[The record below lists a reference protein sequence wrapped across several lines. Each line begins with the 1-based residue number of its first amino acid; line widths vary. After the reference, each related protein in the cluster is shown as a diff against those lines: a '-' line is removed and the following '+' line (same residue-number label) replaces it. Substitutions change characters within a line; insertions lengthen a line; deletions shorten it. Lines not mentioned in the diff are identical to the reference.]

1 MYIESLYLHHFR
13 NYREETFA
21 FSPNVNLIRGENA
34 QGKTNLLEALFL
46 VGTGRSFRTPH
57 LKELIHK
64 EAPFFFIEAQ
74 FSKDGIHQKVRLSFD
89 GEVKKLETN
98 HTSYSHFNPLLG
110 QLPIVLLAPEDVL
123 LVSGAP
129 ADRRRFLDLH
139 LAQSDPLYVYH
150 ITRYHKAVKHRNFL
164 LRQKKEEGLE
174 PWETLMI
181 AAATY
186 IRDKRSKLINDLK
199 EDLQTSMLALSK
211 DKDEIEIRYQ
221 PSFTDNYLKHRAK
234 ELHIGS
240 TLLGPHRDDLEILV
254 NKLPASSYA
263 SQGQL
268 RSAVAALRLAQ
279 WKNLAKEHH
288 ISPLFCIDDFGV
300 HLDEE
305 RREALLSSA
314 ASFGQVFL
322 TSPVFFENRP
332 YHTLHVSSGSLKI
345 ETNPPKCANASFGGI
360 KI

>member
-1 MYIESLYLHHFR
+1 MFIESLYLHNFR
-13 NYREETFA
+13 NYREEKFVFA
-21 FSPNVNLIRGENA
+21 PGVNLIRGDNA

-74 FSKDGIHQKVRLSFD
+74 FNKDTIKQTVRLSFD

-123 LVSGAP
+123 LISGSP

-150 ITRYHKAVKHRNFL
+150 ATRYHKAIRHRNFL
-164 LRQKKEEGLE
+164 LKQKKEEGLE
-174 PWETLMI
+174 PWETLMV

-186 IRDKRSKLINDLK
+186 IKQKRAELITDLK
-199 EDLQTSMLALSK
+199 EDLQKAMLQLSSGK
-211 DKDEIEIRYQ
+211 DQIEIRYQ
-221 PSFTDNYLKHRAK
+221 PSFTDNYQKHRPR
-234 ELHIGS
+234 ELHIGA
-240 TLLGPHRDDLEILV
+240 TLLGPHRDDLEIMI
-254 NKLPASSYA
+254 NGLPAAGYA

-268 RSAVAALRLAQ
+268 RLSVAALRLSQ
-279 WKNLAKEHH
+279 WKHLAREHNV
-288 ISPLFCIDDFGV
+288 SPLFCIDDFGV
-300 HLDEE
+300 HLDEA
-305 RREALLSSA
+305 RREALLSHVT
-314 ASFGQVFL
+314 SFGQVFL
-322 TSPVFFENRP
+322 TSPVFLENRP
-332 YHTLHVSSGSLKI
+332 FHTLQVVAGSLQ
-345 ETNPPKCANASFGGI
+345 NQV
-360 KI
+360 